1 MKMSHSSISYS
12 IALDYYKFWL
22 KSIDS
27 LSDIHTPVIFVGTHA
42 ENKSPEVSYKI
53 YRLTLSLSNWAVL

>member
-1 MKMSHSSISYS
+1 MSHSSNSYS